1 MYTNLSLKTLPNC
14 VSSFF
19 NTFWTGAENYSRF
32 VGDLPRIR
40 KLEKEAKDKKEREEE
55 HAALIQDALKK
66 QNGSGGG
73 SGGSDNKGVDD
84 DVISDTFPSGK
95 KIGAMTMKKMK
106 KKREEKKNEKR
117 LERREI
123 MLERKKKLAATV
135 AKARSGVVD
144 KELKEK
150 GMKDTKIDPDTIFRL
165 LKLSMKLKVDQG
177 IEKLWFFKKKFLYLF
192 LL

>member
-106 KKREEKKNEKR
+106 KKREEKKKW
-117 LERREI
+117 
-123 MLERKKKLAATV
+123 KKIGTTWNYVGK
-135 AKARSGVVD
+135 
-144 KELKEK
+144 KEK
-150 GMKDTKIDPDTIFRL
+150 IGGYGCKSKKWRGG
-165 LKLSMKLKVDQG
+165 QG
-177 IEKLWFFKKKFLYLF
+177 VEGKGDERY
-192 LL
+192 